1 MKTARIVLLIVILA
15 ATGLFVAVSLTA
27 KPIEQ
32 SVQNFDSLVTA
43 ALSDYEAN
51 AANTDNVNQQQV
63 VAAWAAKDLLTVV
76 GRQNAVIIDNQ
87 VEQYRAQDI
96 TQGLL
101 RVLVLM
107 TGLLIAAV
115 AVIGLTQRDR
125 RPMPAAAPAEAHVVV
140 PPVPSIQ

>member
-1 MKTARIVLLIVILA
+1 M
-15 ATGLFVAVSLTA
+15 
-27 KPIEQ
+27 
-32 SVQNFDSLVTA
+32 
-43 ALSDYEAN
+43 
-51 AANTDNVNQQQV
+51 V
-63 VAAWAAKDLLTVV
+63 VAGWATKDLLSVI
-76 GRQNAVIIDNQ
+76 GKQNAVIIDNQ

-125 RPMPAAAPAEAHVVV
+125 KQPPAPVPAATPAAL
-140 PPVPSIQ
+140 PPVT